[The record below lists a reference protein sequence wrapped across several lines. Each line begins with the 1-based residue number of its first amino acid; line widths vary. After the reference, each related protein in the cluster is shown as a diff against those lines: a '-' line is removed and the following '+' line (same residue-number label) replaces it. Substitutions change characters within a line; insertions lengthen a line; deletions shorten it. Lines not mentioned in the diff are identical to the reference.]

1 VIAVEIG
8 RVCVKIA
15 GKEAGKLCIIVDRL
29 DRNFVMVDSPY
40 VKRRRC
46 NIRHLEPTEHV
57 IKINKGADS
66 KEVEEALKKANLLEG

>member
-1 VIAVEIG
+1 MEIG
-8 RVCVKIA
+8 RVCIKIA
-15 GKEAGKLCIIVDRL
+15 GKEAGKLCVVVDKL
-29 DRNFVMVDSPY
+29 DRNFVIIDSPY

-57 IKINKGADS
+57 IKISKGAES

>member
-1 VIAVEIG
+1 MEIG
-8 RVCVKIA
+8 RVCIKIA
-15 GKEAGKLCIIVDRL
+15 GKEAGKLCVVVDKL
-29 DRNFVMVDSPY
+29 DRNFVIIDSPY

-57 IKINKGADS
+57 IKISKGAKS

>member
-1 VIAVEIG
+1 MEIG
-8 RVCVKIA
+8 RVCIKIA
-15 GKEAGKLCIIVDRL
+15 GKETGKLCVVVDKL
-29 DRNFVMVDSPY
+29 DRNFVIIDSPY

-57 IKINKGADS
+57 IKISKGAKS

>member
-1 VIAVEIG
+1 MIAVEIG